1 MARLYPPKPKRSGM
15 PKGEKRAADMMGA
28 AARPR
33 TKTEPPR

>member
-1 MARLYPPKPKRSGM
+1 M